1 MNKDQEECV
10 KNIQDA
16 LNKFKD
22 VEPLPPKMTLPFG
35 FYDFG
40 LAYDNKWK
48 RLRDF
53 ESFLLK
59 SAFGDDSNLWEVNTV
74 KANRE
79 GDHNLLSSP
88 SLDVE
93 FRERA
98 PEKPL
103 NAPDKPQNDRRCI
116 STRFSASRHEHFY
129 HFDKAAVTSWDA
141 GAVPGSSSLGGVVTS
156 WDASAEWGEW
166 GH

>member
-16 LNKFKD
+16 LDKFKD

-40 LAYDNKWK
+40 LAYDSKWK

-53 ESFLLK
+53 EQFLLT
-59 SAFGDDSNLWEVNTV
+59 SQFGDDSKLWKVISV
-74 KANRE
+74 KEDRDSE
-79 GDHNLLSSP
+79 PSLLSSS
-88 SLDVE
+88 SLLVE

-98 PEKPL
+98 PEKPVTQRKCSYVTFL
-103 NAPDKPQNDRRCI
+103 
-116 STRFSASRHEHFY
+116 ASRHEYFY
-129 HFDKAAVTSWDA
+129 QMRGT
-141 GAVPGSSSLGGVVTS
+141 
-156 WDASAEWGEW
+156 EWG
-166 GH
+166 